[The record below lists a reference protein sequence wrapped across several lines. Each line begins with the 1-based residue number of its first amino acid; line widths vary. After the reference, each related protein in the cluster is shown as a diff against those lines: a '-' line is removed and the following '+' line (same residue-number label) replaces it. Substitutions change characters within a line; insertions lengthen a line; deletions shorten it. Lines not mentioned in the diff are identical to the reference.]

1 MSFPAN
7 TIGLAAEAAAPRQE
21 AVMGHAI
28 PRQQPAVVLR
38 SHFDNL
44 RALLAVALV
53 AIVGLT
59 AAVVILASD
68 SDEVSSTSAA
78 KSVESTRGPLPA
90 QLPNTGY
97 EPGTRGPLPAQLPNS
112 GYEPGTRGP
121 LPAQLPNTGYEPGI
135 ESVNDR
141 DFSPATGRPEW
152 LLPKWTPEEG
162 TSSAREQDLRHLRA
176 GGVIPTRAR
185 EANGDW
191 AHGPLPPDAP
201 AKDYSKNAATGD

>member
-1 MSFPAN
+1 
-7 TIGLAAEAAAPRQE
+7 
-21 AVMGHAI
+21 MGHAI

-53 AIVGLT
+53 AVVGLT
-59 AAVVILASD
+59 VAVVILASD

-78 KSVESTRGPLPA
+78 KPVESTRGPLPA

-97 EPGTRGPLPAQLPNS
+97 EPGTRGPLPAQLPNT

-141 DFSPATGRPEW
+141 DFSPATGRPES
-152 LLPKWTPEEG
+152 LLPKSTPEEG

-191 AHGPLPPDAP
+191 AHGPLPPAAP